1 MNKLSLWISAL
12 GFSTILSYIPPSQA
26 AELVESEIY
35 QPGPYVL
42 SKHPVQLKLS
52 SLDPAQRGLSKLLFP
67 AQSMYL
73 GLPSADELKALAQQE
88 SHYRALKI
96 GIERTVSAVPA
107 VQDWVWQPVLGG
119 QAAQF
124 ILSSEAAVSL
134 RALVQ
139 LEQELPTGVELRIFA
154 PEQTNEVYGAY
165 QTRDFKR
172 LAGSKY
178 GQLWTPTVTGSQ
190 LGLEIFVPEGV
201 ELAQIQL
208 SVPQLSHI
216 DYDFKTSQFKL
227 ADEAILKFSSCDV
240 SMACA
245 PTAWQPTAQAVARY
259 IFTNSTGSSF
269 LCTGTLLADK
279 DTGTQIPYFMTAAHC
294 INDAALAASMDFYWF
309 HQETSCGSGNT
320 SWVRTTGG
328 ADLLASRTEL
338 DSSLVRLRTLPP
350 IGAMLSG
357 WTLSSLA
364 TNAPVVGIHHGLG
377 YPKQFSQGNF
387 VSYANVSFTT
397 DGFTVTKDP
406 VGSFTQVAW
415 TQGITAQGS
424 SGSGLWTSIN
434 GVPYL
439 KGTLVGGSSS
449 CTTPHA
455 PDEYTRLER
464 FHPYATTWL
473 EASGGTVS
481 SLVNTNQPLSA
492 LVDGVIM
499 ARYLAGKRGV
509 ELTTNVTTALV
520 NYTQL
525 ETKLDLL
532 KPVLDLDGDGLLEAN
547 KDGILMIRYLA
558 GLKDA
563 ALIGQFDFTNSKRKT
578 AAEINQYIETVL
590 F

>member
-1 MNKLSLWISAL
+1 MSKLSLWVSTL
-12 GFSTILSYIPPSQA
+12 GFSTLLSFIHPSQA
-26 AELVESEIY
+26 AELVNSEIY
-35 QPGPYVL
+35 QPAPYAL
-42 SKHPVQLKLS
+42 STHQVQLKLS

-67 AQSMYL
+67 VQSMHL
-73 GLPSADELKALAQQE
+73 GMPSTAELSTLAQQE
-88 SHYRALKI
+88 SQYRALKI
-96 GIERTVSAVPA
+96 GIERIVPA
-107 VQDWVWQPVLGG
+107 LPAAQDWVWQPVLGG

-124 ILSSEAAVSL
+124 MLSSAGAVSL
-134 RALVQ
+134 RALLQ
-139 LEQELPTGVELRIFA
+139 LEQALPAGVELRIFS

-165 QTRDFKR
+165 QASDFKA
-172 LAGSKY
+172 LEGSKQF
-178 GQLWTPTVTGSQ
+178 QLWTPTITGSQ
-190 LGLEIFVPEGV
+190 LGLEVFAPEGID
-201 ELAQIQL
+201 LAQIQL
-208 SVPQLSHI
+208 SVPQISHI

-259 IFTNSTGSSF
+259 IFTNSSGSSF

-279 DTGTQIPYFMTAAHC
+279 DNGTQIPYFITAAHC
-294 INDAALAASMDFYWF
+294 INDATLAASMDFYWF
-309 HQETSCGSGNT
+309 HQETSCGSGNA

-338 DSSLVRLRTLPP
+338 DGSLVRLRNLPP

-364 TNAPVVGIHHGLG
+364 THAPVVGIHHGSG

-387 VSYANVSFTT
+387 VSYAQVSSTT
-397 DGFTVTKDP
+397 SGFTVTKDP
-406 VGSFTQVAW
+406 AGSFTQVAW

-434 GVPYL
+434 GSPYL

-449 CTTPHA
+449 CATPHA

-464 FHPYATTWL
+464 FHPYVATWL
-473 EASGGTVS
+473 EASGGKVS
-481 SLVNTNQPLSA
+481 SLVSDQPLSA

-499 ARYLAGKRGV
+499 ARYLAGKRGA
-509 ELTTNVTTALV
+509 ELTMNVTTALV

-532 KPVLDLDGDGLLEAN
+532 KPTLDLDGDGLLEAN

-578 AAEINQYIETVL
+578 AAEINQYIETIL